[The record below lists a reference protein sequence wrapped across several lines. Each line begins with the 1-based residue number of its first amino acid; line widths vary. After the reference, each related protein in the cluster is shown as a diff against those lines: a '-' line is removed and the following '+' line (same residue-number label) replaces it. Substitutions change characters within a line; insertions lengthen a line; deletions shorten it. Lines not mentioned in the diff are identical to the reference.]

1 MRQTLFRLQLDSPFS
16 TESIDGVPLLGIGWM
31 AMPWAVLTLY
41 WIWRAA
47 GSEAP
52 RTERKARLSA

>member
-31 AMPWAVLTLY
+31 AMPWAVF
-41 WIWRAA
+41 
-47 GSEAP
+47 SEEKMPA
-52 RTERKARLSA
+52 ERMV